1 MKKISVYF
9 LYILCSGIILSCGS
23 NKTQEITSESS
34 DKQNKIKIW
43 GNRGTSFDPF
53 QASIVVNGYNQSDT
67 LMTEI
72 YAKELNNE
80 TINFSWTD
88 NNNCTITFI
97 QQDDSKRIMNV
108 TFSQDD
114 NSLRE
119 SN

>member
-1 MKKISVYF
+1 MKKVSVYF
-9 LYILCSGIILSCGS
+9 LYMLFASIMLSCGS
-23 NKTQEITSESS
+23 KKTEEVTSESS

-53 QASIVVNGYNQSDT
+53 QASIVVNGYSQSDT

-80 TINFSWTD
+80 TISFSWAD
-88 NNNCTITFI
+88 NNSCTITFT
-97 QQDDSKRIMNV
+97 QQDDSKRNMNV
-108 TFSQDD
+108 TFSQDG